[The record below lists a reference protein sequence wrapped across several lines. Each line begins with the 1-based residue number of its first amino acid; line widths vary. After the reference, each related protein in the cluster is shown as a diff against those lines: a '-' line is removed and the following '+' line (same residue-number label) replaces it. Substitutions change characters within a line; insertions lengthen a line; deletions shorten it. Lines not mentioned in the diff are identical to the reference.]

1 MKLDDAYYH
10 LLLLQSGLDD
20 GYDTWLDG
28 YLEEEDPLSDIVLNL
43 ASCGS
48 NVNETISCLNAY
60 CGPKP
65 YVNERQLC
73 DRLRN
78 YMKDAYQS
86 GQMSQREVVDAMHR
100 IAMAHG
106 APWDVEADIWDEFYY
121 MEDRLDLVDD
131 GFASREVFD
140 SAFQAFLDDGIYCEE
155 THWECRPS
163 RKERFR
169 SWLHSVMP
177 LLKHK

>member
-20 GYDTWLDG
+20 GYDAWLDG

-60 CGPKP
+60 CGKKP
-65 YVNERQLC
+65 AVDERQLC

-78 YMKDAYQS
+78 YLKDAYHS
-86 GQMSQREVVDAMHR
+86 GRMSQREVVEVMHR
-100 IAMAHG
+100 IALANG
-106 APWDVEADIWDEFYY
+106 DPWGVEVDLWDEFYY

-131 GFASREVFD
+131 GIASREVFD
-140 SAFQAFLDDGIYCEE
+140 EAFDKFLNDGIYLEKND
-155 THWECRPS
+155 WERRSS
-163 RKERFR
+163 RKERLR
-169 SWLHSVMP
+169 SWLRSVM
-177 LLKHK
+177 LFLKRK